1 MESAPVTV
9 RHADPHA
16 PAHPPAHA
24 DPPAPPA
31 WVHPPY
37 RHPPAAAWVPIRPRR
52 PPPKPAPFRVRE
64 LATVLGVGAVVD
76 LVAYGP
82 EGLGAGGYGLALFFL
97 LVPIAMV
104 VAARSL
110 RFTPRAIIVGSALL
124 VAALRCA
131 YAPTSGTILGGL
143 CLLFTFGLVVRTRRM
158 FVPEAFAAALSAV
171 AKVPSR
177 LGALASGARAVAART
192 RLGKVSVLPIVVPL
206 ALTAV
211 FAGVFAL
218 ANPVVAH
225 GLGVAGDV
233 IARVVGLP
241 APARVALF
249 AMSVAGAAALIRPA
263 IIRPRS
269 IEAATADGEAT
280 PVALGIARNALV
292 MLNVVF
298 LAYNALD
305 AAYLWSGS
313 PPAGMRTQQY
323 AHEGAFWTTVALVM
337 LTAVVGVMFKGP
349 LAHDARA
356 KTARH
361 LAFAWC
367 AQGVVLAAGTY
378 RRIAIHI
385 AKSGLSDLRI
395 VGILGTTLVVCGV
408 ALVAWKLHR
417 QRTFVWLLRRQ
428 LDAFAL
434 TLFFY
439 AVFPTHLVSAHV
451 NVARVQAGEFRPA
464 MHMFRQ
470 AQSEESAAAVLPL
483 LDHPDVR
490 IRQGLAA
497 LLEEERVRL
506 HEQAP
511 SRWRLRSFAQGHAM
525 RELDDAAPKIAS
537 VLGSADPRA
546 ARKALYEVTRVANED
561 RSLEEILAV
570 PSASDPGQNADSSRN
585 VY

>member
-1 MESAPVTV
+1 MENASGNPAP
-9 RHADPHA
+9 PF
-16 PAHPPAHA
+16 PPPF
-24 DPPAPPA
+24 PPAPPA

-37 RHPPAAAWVPIRPRR
+37 RHPPEAAWVPVRG
-52 PPPKPAPFRVRE
+52 PKREPQSAPFRAKEIAIAVG
-64 LATVLGVGAVVD
+64 LAAVVD

-82 EGLGAGGYGLALFFL
+82 DGLGAGGYGLSLFFF
-97 LVPIAMV
+97 LVPMGMLL
-104 VAARSL
+104 AARRL
-110 RFTPRAIIVGSALL
+110 RVTPRAIVVGIALA

-131 YAPTSGTILGGL
+131 YAPTAGTVLGGL
-143 CLLFTFGLVVRTRRM
+143 CLLFAFGLVVRTKRM
-158 FVPEAFAAALSAV
+158 FVPEAFASSLAAIRKLPSRIAALFV
-171 AKVPSR
+171 
-177 LGALASGARAVAART
+177 GARSLFART
-192 RLGKVSVLPIVVPL
+192 RLGKVSVLPVVVPL
-206 ALTAV
+206 ALTAL

-225 GLGVAGDV
+225 GLGVAGDFV
-233 IARVVGLP
+233 ARVVGLP
-241 APARVALF
+241 APARIVLF
-249 AMSVAGAAALIRPA
+249 ALSVGGAAALLRPA
-263 IIRPRS
+263 IIKPRS
-269 IEAATADGEAT
+269 IEAAWSEGEAT
-280 PVALGIARNALV
+280 PIALGIARNALV
-292 MLNVVF
+292 MLNVIF

-337 LTAVVGVMFKGP
+337 LTVVVGVMFRGA

-356 KTARH
+356 KLARK
-361 LAFAWC
+361 LAFVWC
-367 AQGVVLAAGTY
+367 AQGAVLAAGTY

-417 QRTFVWLLRRQ
+417 QRTFVWLVRRQ

-434 TLFFY
+434 TVFFY
-439 AVFPTHLVSAHV
+439 AVFPTHLVSAKV
-451 NVARVQAGEFRPA
+451 NVARIQAGEYRPV

-470 AQSEESAAAVLPL
+470 AQNEESAAAVLPL

-490 IRQGLAA
+490 VRQGVAV
-497 LLEEERVRL
+497 LLDEERERL
-506 HEQAP
+506 HTSESAGA
-511 SRWRLRSFAQGHAM
+511 SWRRRSYAETSTKRA
-525 RELDDAAPKIAS
+525 LDDSAPKIAT
-537 VLGSADPRA
+537 VLGSVNRYS
-546 ARKALYEVTRVANED
+546 ARKSLYEVMRVANED

-570 PSASDPGQNADSSRN
+570 PSADADENASSTRN